1 MPATT
6 GSPFWRVRTLGAA
19 ALCALAGHAA
29 LYRSLWPGGGAH
41 GYLGWYE
48 AGLGAAV
55 VLALAGLAALVAIP
69 GLRRRLAASPGRSV
83 PVRDRARVL
92 TGLALAWLAGQEAA
106 EHLAAGGG
114 SANVAPS
121 AWLLALA
128 ACLVA
133 ALVVAWAERG
143 AHAVLAGTAATPRP
157 RAARAAGLRPFVAR
171 SPRRRPIAIH
181 RALRAPPPFLA

>member
-6 GSPFWRVRTLGAA
+6 GSPFWRVRTLGAV

-29 LYRSLWPGGGAH
+29 LYRSLWPGGGGH

-48 AGLGAAV
+48 AALGAAV
-55 VLALAGLAALVAIP
+55 LVALGGLASLVAVP

-83 PVRDRARVL
+83 PVRGRARVL
-92 TGLALAWLAGQEAA
+92 TGLALAWLAAQEAA
-106 EHLAAGGG
+106 EHLAAGG
-114 SANVAPS
+114 SPNVAPS
-121 AWLLALA
+121 AWLLAVI

-143 AHAVLAGTAATPRP
+143 ARAVLAGAAATPSPRP
-157 RAARAAGLRPFVAR
+157 ARAAGLRPLAAR
-171 SPRRRPIAIH
+171 SPRCRPIALH
-181 RALRAPPPFLA
+181 RALRAPPPLLA

>member
-6 GSPFWRVRTLGAA
+6 RSPFWRARTLGAA

-29 LYRSLWPGGGAH
+29 LYLSLWPGGGGH

-48 AGLGAAV
+48 AALGTAV
-55 VLALAGLAALVAIP
+55 LVALAGLAALVAVP
-69 GLRRRLAASPGRSV
+69 GRLRRRLAASPGRSV

-106 EHLAAGGG
+106 EHLAAGG
-114 SANVAPS
+114 SPNVAPS
-121 AWLLALA
+121 AWLLAVI

-143 AHAVLAGTAATPRP
+143 AHAVLAGTAAAPRP
-157 RAARAAGLRPFVAR
+157 RAARATGLQPLVVR
-171 SPRRRPIAIH
+171 SPRRRPIALH
-181 RALRAPPPFLA
+181 RALRAPPALLA